1 MYISFLKKE
10 MENKEFLVLFWFQIK
25 GLHFD
30 TQPHGEMLKKIWSFG
45 FNKVNSEAWHSTPL
59 IQLNLSVNK

>member
-10 MENKEFLVLFWFQIK
+10 LENKEFLVLFLFQIK

-30 TQPHGEMLKKIWSFG
+30 IQPHGEMLKKI
-45 FNKVNSEAWHSTPL
+45 
-59 IQLNLSVNK
+59 